1 MLERPVEK
9 MVMVSETLAEAPVVQ
24 FERLCKPVDESVTS
38 AGKKDARYVI
48 PEFLTGAL
56 RAMVGTLPV
65 TVNERAVLPRR
76 QYWKPALGRIGTF
89 ELSADPRAFLVQ
101 RARVEL

>member
-1 MLERPVEK
+1 VLERPEEK
-9 MVMVSETLAEAPVVQ
+9 MVIVSETLAEAPVVQ

-48 PEFLTGAL
+48 PEFFTGAL

-65 TVNERAVLPRR
+65 TVNERGVLSRR
-76 QYWKPALGRIGTF
+76 QYWNPALGRIGTF
-89 ELSADPRAFLVQ
+89 ELSAEPRAFLVQ
-101 RARVEL
+101 RTRVEL